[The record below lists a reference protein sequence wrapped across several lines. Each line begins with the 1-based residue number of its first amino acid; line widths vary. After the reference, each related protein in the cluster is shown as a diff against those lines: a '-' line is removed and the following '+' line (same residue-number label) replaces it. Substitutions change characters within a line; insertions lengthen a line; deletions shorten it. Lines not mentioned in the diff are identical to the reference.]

1 MRPASAALLCAALA
15 SAFAADPGADVV
27 RVYNLPGTKECE
39 TDALKVCSM
48 VVRMCASDETECE
61 LQCRST
67 QPPQISD
74 ACKAT
79 HPCAPDAENFCSD
92 MAPGAIMAC
101 LKSNRDA
108 LAPTCKEVSGATGS
122 RGQNECTPSAAHSAP
137 FPVVAAW
144 QRYELQRSMREW
156 DLSLSLSP
164 SHTLPGRA
172 VALGVRARR
181 ATLAWPTRTSLAPR
195 TSTPLPASCLSTS
208 STRCCLSSTLRSGRS
223 TASALTRGSFRRST
237 AP

>member
-1 MRPASAALLCAALA
+1 MRLASAMLLCAALG
-15 SAFAADPGADVV
+15 SALAADPVAGVV

-79 HPCAPDAENFCSD
+79 HPCAPDAENLCSD
-92 MAPGAIMAC
+92 IAPGAIMAC

-108 LAPTCKEVSGATGS
+108 LAPTCKEVSG
-122 RGQNECTPSAAHSAP
+122 
-137 FPVVAAW
+137 
-144 QRYELQRSMREW
+144 LQ
-156 DLSLSLSP
+156 
-164 SHTLPGRA
+164 
-172 VALGVRARR
+172 
-181 ATLAWPTRTSLAPR
+181 PT
-195 TSTPLPASCLSTS
+195 
-208 STRCCLSSTLRSGRS
+208 
-223 TASALTRGSFRRST
+223 
-237 AP
+237 